1 MRLANAALPAAF
13 QEVGGE
19 DLALVDITLDGGRI
33 ALVEPASGSVIGARD
48 CGGGIVVPAF
58 VDMHTHLDKG
68 QIWPRTPNPDGTFSA
83 ALEATGRDRTAHWCA
98 EDVRRRMDFALRA
111 AYAHGTAAIR
121 THIDSAPPQDRI
133 SWPVFA
139 ELREAWAGRIALQ
152 GASLSAIDQLPD
164 DLSAH
169 FDHVTAHGGIV
180 GAVMYPVAGREAKLR
195 ALLEEAEARGLD
207 VDLHVDEALDPA
219 RNDLALVA
227 AEARRIGFS
236 GTITCGHCC
245 TLMTMPRSEA
255 DRTLD
260 AVAEA
265 GLAIVS
271 LPMCNLYLQDRQAG
285 RTPRIRGGTLV
296 HEMASRGIPVAIA
309 SDNTRDPFYAYGDL
323 DMVEV
328 WREATRILHLDHPVG
343 DWPLAFSA
351 TPAAVMG
358 LPDRDRIAPGAV
370 ADLVVFEARSWTE
383 LLARPQIDRTLIRGG
398 VLVKPPRPDYRELDV

>member
-1 MRLANAALPAAF
+1 MT
-13 QEVGGE
+13 E
-19 DLALVDITLDGGRI
+19 
-33 ALVEPASGSVIGARD
+33 
-48 CGGGIVVPAF
+48 
-58 VDMHTHLDKG
+58 
-68 QIWPRTPNPDGTFSA
+68 
-83 ALEATGRDRTAHWCA
+83 
-98 EDVRRRMDFALRA
+98 
-111 AYAHGTAAIR
+111 
-121 THIDSAPPQDRI
+121 
-133 SWPVFA
+133 
-139 ELREAWAGRIALQ
+139 
-152 GASLSAIDQLPD
+152 
-164 DLSAH
+164 
-169 FDHVTAHGGIV
+169 HGGIV

-207 VDLHVDEALDPA
+207 VDLHVDEGLDPG

-245 TLMTMPRSEA
+245 SLMTMGDSEA

-260 AVAEA
+260 AVAAA

-296 HEMASRGIPVAIA
+296 HEMAARGIPVAIA

-343 DWPLAFSA
+343 AWPRAFSA
-351 TPAAVMG
+351 TPAAIMG
-358 LPDRDRIAPGAV
+358 LPDRDKVAPGAI
-370 ADLVVFEARSWTE
+370 ADLVVFRARTWNE
-383 LLARPQIDRTLIRGG
+383 LLARPQIDRTVIRGG
-398 VLVKPPRPDYRELDV
+398 VVVDPPRPDYRELPDDRELDG